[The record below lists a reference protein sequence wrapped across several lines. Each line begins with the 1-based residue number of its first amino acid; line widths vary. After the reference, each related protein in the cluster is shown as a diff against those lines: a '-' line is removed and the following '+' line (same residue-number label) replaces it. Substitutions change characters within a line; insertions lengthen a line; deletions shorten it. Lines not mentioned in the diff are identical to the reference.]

1 MNKRLA
7 TVLTVCVFSSVFLS
21 CPTHAAEDTAQL
33 TFSKT
38 AVSRRDLQI
47 YTVRKGDTLSAI
59 VRKLPDV
66 RERDIPELYRV
77 IGELNPDVED
87 LNKLRAG
94 LPLVVPGKVLVD
106 EPAKPSPPVPSISAS
121 GPAPIATPEA
131 KRSYTVRKGDSLIR
145 IVHRE
150 LNIKSRTQDTLKT
163 IKALNPAIADV
174 NKIFEGQIIVLPGAS
189 DTAAAVTVPPAAAA
203 EKPLPPLP
211 EAADPARAKQPIYM
225 SDEARLAAIKQI
237 ITGLGGSV
245 ITSGNY
251 YLPIS
256 RTEQW
261 TIDCAAIPVIE
272 LPTGT
277 TLFLD
282 FDRRAHRQLRRMLA
296 ERWKNHHLLSPD
308 KKDDLISL
316 LKKIFQTDRNFDFV
330 KTDQLLS
337 AGTTPGADMVVDWL
351 ITRKSQ
357 SGAAP
362 VAGALRLVYNEAPL
376 FPGALIA
383 YARRNGTAVTE
394 IAPEKGLVSNPEELY
409 SLQSTPVLASHNAI
423 TFAQELL
430 SLLEIGVEPDEDVQV
445 FDIARDGFN
454 LSIKADLV
462 ARHEGRKRIILSR
475 NLPPQFVS
483 ILEKAGNE
491 LIVIPDEEPRLET
504 LEKILRGFGIPSATG
519 YFTFSGTDIRRA
531 PYTIGFA
538 GTKIKA
544 SKTFYAVNSDFDEQI
559 SGLLA
564 EGWNVHIIRY

>member
-1 MNKRLA
+1 
-7 TVLTVCVFSSVFLS
+7 
-21 CPTHAAEDTAQL
+21 
-33 TFSKT
+33 
-38 AVSRRDLQI
+38 
-47 YTVRKGDTLSAI
+47 
-59 VRKLPDV
+59 
-66 RERDIPELYRV
+66 
-77 IGELNPDVED
+77 
-87 LNKLRAG
+87 
-94 LPLVVPGKVLVD
+94 
-106 EPAKPSPPVPSISAS
+106 
-121 GPAPIATPEA
+121 
-131 KRSYTVRKGDSLIR
+131 
-145 IVHRE
+145 
-150 LNIKSRTQDTLKT
+150 
-163 IKALNPAIADV
+163 
-174 NKIFEGQIIVLPGAS
+174 
-189 DTAAAVTVPPAAAA
+189 
-203 EKPLPPLP
+203 
-211 EAADPARAKQPIYM
+211 
-225 SDEARLAAIKQI
+225 
-237 ITGLGGSV
+237 
-245 ITSGNY
+245 
-251 YLPIS
+251 
-256 RTEQW
+256 
-261 TIDCAAIPVIE
+261 
-272 LPTGT
+272 
-277 TLFLD
+277 
-282 FDRRAHRQLRRMLA
+282 
-296 ERWKNHHLLSPD
+296 
-308 KKDDLISL
+308 
-316 LKKIFQTDRNFDFV
+316 
-330 KTDQLLS
+330 
-337 AGTTPGADMVVDWL
+337 MVVDWL